1 MRAVDWVTEPLW
13 AGGSQ
18 RQPSSLRCMQRPS
31 WRTPVRWCLIA
42 VAVLSGLFMAMIG
55 DWWLTASLALL
66 VAYLFIDVGLERRKE
81 LKRNRL

>member
-1 MRAVDWVTEPLW
+1 
-13 AGGSQ
+13 
-18 RQPSSLRCMQRPS
+18 
-31 WRTPVRWCLIA
+31 
-42 VAVLSGLFMAMIG
+42 MAMIG